1 MDKKDNPVNKRNLT
15 LLLTWAVR
23 CGDKCYNILFLT
35 DGFLRCFVEGRMER
49 KSMLLSVPSVQV
61 KLKEVKSQF
70 LLSFFVI
77 IKFCLQAL

>member
-1 MDKKDNPVNKRNLT
+1 MGK
-15 LLLTWAVR
+15 
-23 CGDKCYNILFLT
+23 
-35 DGFLRCFVEGRMER
+35 

-77 IKFCLQAL
+77 IKFCLQALYIIDAPETANGHFQIGKFMDVSPDS